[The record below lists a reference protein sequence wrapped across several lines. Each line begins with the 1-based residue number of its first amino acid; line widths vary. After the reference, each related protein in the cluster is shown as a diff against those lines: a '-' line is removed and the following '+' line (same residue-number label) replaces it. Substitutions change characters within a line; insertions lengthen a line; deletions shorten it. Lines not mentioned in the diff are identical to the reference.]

1 MIDTSRRHPAE
12 TCDNGKRSNENV
24 KLSLPK

>member
-12 TCDNGKRSNENV
+12 TCDNDKRSDENV